1 MTFSSG
7 LLGTQMPLELQYA
20 LAMLCLALL
29 HAVADRRYISAWKGP
44 PGLPRLAQCSCQ
56 KKAEI
61 PEGKTFVICPQCRG
75 LVDRYEFPVYT
86 CLMLAVPFVGLGG
99 LFVTSARCQDLLD
112 KRVVEETFAFL
123 MVMSLSATVLRF
135 FFQYCAGIS
144 RRLSKD
150 VKRNTELNSERMA
163 RYTAHKAR
171 RRTEDQLFSY
181 DHGSEPSVLSSHEQV
196 TLQFFISAVLAPFMS
211 ALFGAWAGLIPVI
224 VIGWVTF
231 FTTKPI
237 EYILLYGWALPWA
250 KPDSRAHAV
259 AGLVEALKKETD
271 LDKCQVILQSL
282 RDLDRQR
289 EQETADAKEEEVT
302 NEGEEEDEGDTAAT
316 SPVEAGALRA
326 ELDELKAQ
334 LALLKGREVK
344 IKT

>member
-1 MTFSSG
+1 
-7 LLGTQMPLELQYA
+7 MPPALQYV
-20 LAMLCLALL
+20 LGMLCLAVL

-44 PGLPRLAQCSCQ
+44 PGLPKIAPCACQ

-61 PEGKTFVICPQCRG
+61 PAGKTFVICPLCRC
-75 LVDRYEFPVYT
+75 LVDRYDFPVYSA
-86 CLMLAVPFVGLGG
+86 LAFAVPFIGFCGL
-99 LFVTSARCQDLLD
+99 LVTSARCADLD
-112 KRVVEETFAFL
+112 KQLVDETFAFL
-123 MVMSLSATVLRF
+123 LVMSLSATVLRF

-150 VKRNTELNSERMA
+150 PKRNTELNSERLA

-171 RRTEDQLFSY
+171 RRMEDQLFSY
-181 DHGSEPSVLSSHEQV
+181 NQESEPSVLSSTEQIV
-196 TLQFFISAVLAPFMS
+196 LQVVISSVLTPLMS
-211 ALFGAWAGLIPVI
+211 VLLGVWAGLIPVI

-231 FTTKPI
+231 FTTGPI
-237 EYILLYGWALPWA
+237 EYILLNGWVLPWA
-250 KPDSRAHAV
+250 KPDCRAHTV

-289 EQETADAKEEEVT
+289 EEETPEAEEEEAT
-302 NEGEEEDEGDTAAT
+302 DEDEEEGDTVAT
-316 SPVEAGALRA
+316 TSGNADALRA
-326 ELDELKAQ
+326 ELDEIKAQ

-344 IKT
+344 IKA